1 MNKHS
6 WMTVGI
12 KLIGV
17 YFVVLGV
24 IGLLPTGL
32 SYIIELIGALFQ
44 EEGTYARGFGE
55 ILWRGGVGLFRILLY
70 LVVGVLLVK
79 WTAWCVKTAGVEEG

>member
-1 MNKHS
+1 MNKHG

-24 IGLLPTGL
+24 IEFLPTGL
-32 SYIIELIGALFQ
+32 SYVFALLGALFQ
-44 EEGTYARGFGE
+44 EESGYSRGFGE
-55 ILWRGGVGLFRILLY
+55 ILWRDGVVLFRILLY
-70 LVVGVLLVK
+70 LAVGVALVK
-79 WTAWCVKTAGVEEG
+79 WTDWCVKTAGVDEG